1 MLMKKSVGPAILMVF
16 LLLYPRFAAEGARYG
31 LLLWYTSVVPSLFPF
46 MVLSSLIVSSGGVSL
61 LMKPVRAFLSPWL
74 PLSENGCYTL
84 VSGLLCG
91 CPMGAKTCGDFVRE
105 GKLSVQEGRFLMAI
119 CNHPSPMFLLG
130 FVCPLFEAEMH
141 PSRLLLSIYLPL
153 LPLAALA
160 KRIYFPVRKG
170 GRNRTA
176 KLHPLSPAPGRPSVL
191 GLPSPAFSG
200 SRPQVQTA
208 PALDTAILAA
218 AEILCRIGGYLML
231 FSIVIVFL
239 RRAPWLPASL
249 RLFLIGAMEMTT
261 GVREVSASLPF
272 PDSGTAAAAILAFGG
287 ICGVFQ
293 TRAVTA
299 SGRPEEKKSRTDD
312 AGGSPKESE
321 GRTKDKK
328 IAGLSI
334 RQYILWKLLHSAL
347 AAVIFRLLG
356 TLG

>member
-1 MLMKKSVGPAILMVF
+1 MLMKKSVGLAILMVF

-61 LMKPVRAFLSPWL
+61 LMKPVRAFLGPWL

-84 VSGLLCG
+84 ISGLLCG

-130 FVCPLFEAEMH
+130 FVCPLFEAGMH

-160 KRIYFPVRKG
+160 KRIYFP
-170 GRNRTA
+170 
-176 KLHPLSPAPGRPSVL
+176 
-191 GLPSPAFSG
+191 GLPSPASSG
-200 SRPQVQTA
+200 SRPQTQPA

-249 RLFLIGAMEMTT
+249 RLFLMGAMELTT

-287 ICGVFQ
+287 ICGIFQ

-299 SGRPEEKKSRTDD
+299 SGWPEEKKSRTED
-312 AGGSPKESE
+312 AGSSPKDRE
-321 GRTKDKK
+321 GRTEDNK

-347 AAVIFRLLG
+347 ASVIFRLLG
-356 TLG
+356 VLG

>member
-1 MLMKKSVGPAILMVF
+1 MLMKKSVGLAILMVF

-61 LMKPVRAFLSPWL
+61 LMKPVRAFLGPWL

-84 VSGLLCG
+84 ISGLLCG

-130 FVCPLFEAEMH
+130 FVCPLFEAGMH

-160 KRIYFPVRKG
+160 KRIYFPV
-170 GRNRTA
+170 
-176 KLHPLSPAPGRPSVL
+176 LPAPPS
-191 GLPSPAFSG
+191 SG
-200 SRPQVQTA
+200 SRPQIQPA

-239 RRAPWLPASL
+239 RRALWLPASL
-249 RLFLIGAMEMTT
+249 RIFLMGAMEMTT

-287 ICGVFQ
+287 ICGIFQ

-299 SGRPEEKKSRTDD
+299 SGGPEEKKRRTDD
-312 AGGSPKESE
+312 GGSSPKDRG
-321 GRTKDKK
+321 GRTEDKK

-356 TLG
+356 ILG

>member
-1 MLMKKSVGPAILMVF
+1 MLMKKSVGLAILMVF

-61 LMKPVRAFLSPWL
+61 LMKPVRASLGPWL

-84 VSGLLCG
+84 ISGLLCG

-130 FVCPLFEAEMH
+130 FVCPLFEAGMH

-160 KRIYFPVRKG
+160 KRIYFP
-170 GRNRTA
+170 A
-176 KLHPLSPAPGRPSVL
+176 LPAPAS
-191 GLPSPAFSG
+191 SG
-200 SRPQVQTA
+200 SRPQIQPA

-249 RLFLIGAMEMTT
+249 RLFLMGAMEMTT

-272 PDSGTAAAAILAFGG
+272 PDSRNRRRCHPGFRRHMRHLPDP
-287 ICGVFQ
+287 
-293 TRAVTA
+293 
-299 SGRPEEKKSRTDD
+299 GRDCLRMARGKKEPYRRWRQQPKGSR
-312 AGGSPKESE
+312 GPY
-321 GRTKDKK
+321 R
-328 IAGLSI
+328 
-334 RQYILWKLLHSAL
+334 R
-347 AAVIFRLLG
+347 
-356 TLG
+356 